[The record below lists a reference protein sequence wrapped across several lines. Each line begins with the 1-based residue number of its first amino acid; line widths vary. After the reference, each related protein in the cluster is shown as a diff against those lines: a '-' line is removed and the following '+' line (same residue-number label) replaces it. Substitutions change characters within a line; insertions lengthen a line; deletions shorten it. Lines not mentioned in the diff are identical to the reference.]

1 VIIHV
6 LLYSVSNL
14 FSSIAL
20 PQAVAAAAPPFD
32 LGMTQTGWTKMK
44 VNVANRINIPSNK
57 LNSVWFSMILP
68 FHPSESSMDR

>member
-1 VIIHV
+1 M
-6 LLYSVSNL
+6 
-14 FSSIAL
+14 SSYIQYRISFHLCIAL
-20 PQAVAAAAPPFD
+20 PQAVAAATPPFD
-32 LGMTQTGWTKMK
+32 LGMTQTGWTKTK